1 MNGPIGLLAGWID
14 DQLTPSRTVGTCVS
28 RISTAQSHIAKRAI
42 TVPASLVGRDTGMVR
57 HHFDIGAVSVS
68 AIFVI

>member
-1 MNGPIGLLAGWID
+1 MA
-14 DQLTPSRTVGTCVS
+14 R
-28 RISTAQSHIAKRAI
+28 RAI
-42 TVPASLVGRDTGMVR
+42 TAPVSAVVRGTGMVR